1 MYKEYV
7 GPNFKRL
14 DEDCADIDAVHQ
26 QLLAI
31 KRLVAKLQMSSAAGR
46 RWQEEMQDNIDDLLH
61 DTSTEWLVER
71 GRDLVA
77 IREPF

>member
-7 GPNFKRL
+7 GPNFKLL
-14 DEDCADIDAVHQ
+14 DEDAADIEAVHQ

-31 KRLVAKLQMSSAAGR
+31 KRLVGNLQMSSGAGR
-46 RWQEEMQDNIDDLLH
+46 RWQEEMQENIVNVLH
-61 DTSTEWLVER
+61 DTSTGWLVKQ

-77 IREPF
+77 IREPS

>member
-7 GPNFKRL
+7 GPNFKLL
-14 DEDCADIDAVHQ
+14 DEDAADIDAVHQ

-61 DTSTEWLVER
+61 DTSTEWLVKQ
-71 GRDLVA
+71 GRDLTA